1 MKYIKLL
8 LIIFIANTA
17 IAQGPS
23 KAVESKV
30 VKVTVFPEGA
40 QVTRTGHVSVPAGKS
55 ELVFSGLSPYAD
67 PSSIQVEGSGL
78 FTILSVSPQPNKL
91 KEQKKRKEV
100 EEIEKSKEAFNK
112 QLIREEA
119 SLDVYTTEER
129 MLEANNKIGGEN
141 TGLKAAD
148 LVAAL
153 DLHRTRLLEL
163 KSLVIDYNEKIKKVR
178 DTLVRIDAQIRVL
191 NANTDISTTDIV
203 LSVMANEA
211 VSGDVNIN
219 YVVSYAGWF
228 PSYDLHVDDITKPL
242 KLNYKANVHQ
252 NTGEEWKDVRI
263 IFSNGNPNESGVAP
277 QLNPLYMRNLLASAY
292 EEQANRPVAYDK
304 SKRSQTVFAP
314 KFGGYLDQEKKSN
327 IVYTD
332 QAQNSTSIT
341 FELATLYTV
350 INDGQNRAV
359 DMKEEEIPATF
370 EYFCVPK
377 REKKAYLMAHI
388 TNWLDYNLMDGEVNL
403 YYEGTYTGKTAFS
416 LANTEDTLNLSLGH
430 DKGITVNRTQVKEFS
445 KRQVLSDKKSAS
457 TGYEITIRNNKKFPV
472 ALTIEDQI
480 PISTDKEITIENHLH
495 EGAQL
500 EEATGKLTWKLN
512 LDPAKEKKLKLSYT
526 VKYPKSYRVQID

>member
-1 MKYIKLL
+1 MKHITLL
-8 LIIFIANTA
+8 LIIFITNAA

-23 KAVESKV
+23 KTVESKV
-30 VKVTVFPEGA
+30 VKVTVFPQGA
-40 QVTRTGHVSVPAGKS
+40 QVTRTGRASVPAGKS
-55 ELVFSGLSPYAD
+55 ELIFGGVSPYAD
-67 PSSIQVEGSGL
+67 PSSIQVEGNGL

-91 KEQKKRKEV
+91 KEQKRTKEV
-100 EEIEKSKEAFNK
+100 EEMEKSRESFNK

-119 SLDVYTTEER
+119 SLDVYTKEEK
-129 MLEANNKIGGEN
+129 MLEANNKIGGAN

-148 LVAAL
+148 LLAAL

-163 KSLVIDYNEKIKKVR
+163 KSIEIDYKEKIKKAK
-178 DTLVRIDAQIRVL
+178 DTLARIDAQIRVL
-191 NANTDISTTDIV
+191 NANSDISTTDIV

-219 YVVSYAGWF
+219 YVVGNAGWF
-228 PSYDLHVDDITKPL
+228 PSYDLHVDDISKPL

-263 IFSNGNPNESGVAP
+263 IFSNGNPNESGIAP
-277 QLNPLYMRNLLASAY
+277 QLNPLYVRNLLGGRY
-292 EEQANRPVAYDK
+292 YDLKEVVTVSQYKK
-304 SKRSQTVFAP
+304 SKIAP
-314 KFGGYLDQEKKSN
+314 ASPSFGYIKADALSN
-327 IVYTD
+327 ITYSEQT
-332 QAQNSTSIT
+332 QNSTSIT
-341 FELATLYTV
+341 IELATPYTV

-359 DMKEEEIPATF
+359 DMKQEDIPATF

-377 REKKAYLMAHI
+377 KEKKAYLMAHI

-430 DKGITVNRTQVKEFS
+430 DKGITINRTQVKEFS

-457 TGYEITIRNNKKFPV
+457 TAFEITIRNNKKFPISLV
-472 ALTIEDQI
+472 IEDQI
-480 PISTDKEITIENHLH
+480 PISTDKEITIENPSY